1 MVYGVPMLTADVQ
14 VLEAHP
20 PKKVDGKIVR
30 QPPNQLGRFRV
41 QAERVDDLRT
51 QARDKAHAFLKGRPF
66 GVNFGEFD
74 RARKQYTVYVTCKVG
89 K

>member
-1 MVYGVPMLTADVQ
+1 MLTADVQ

-20 PKKVDGKIVR
+20 PKKDPSGRLVPS
-30 QPPNQLGRFRV
+30 QPSQLGRFRV
-41 QAERVDDLRT
+41 QAERIDDLRKM
-51 QARDKAHAFLKGRPF
+51 ARSKARAFLKGRTF

-74 RARKQYTVYVTCKVG
+74 ARRKQYTIYVTCKAG